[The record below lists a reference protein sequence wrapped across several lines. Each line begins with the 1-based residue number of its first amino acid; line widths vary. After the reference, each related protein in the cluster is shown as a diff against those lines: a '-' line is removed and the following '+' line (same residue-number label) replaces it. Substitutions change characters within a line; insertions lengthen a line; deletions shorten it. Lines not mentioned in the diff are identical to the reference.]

1 MTVWFTRIV
10 RLSQER
16 LVSHAARRK
25 LIIDGMQFG
34 NWSEQMF
41 LEMQRGGVSALHVTV
56 AYHENFRDTVDLLI
70 GWNERFRRY
79 SHLIAFAGS
88 GEEIDAVIESGRTA
102 ILFGLQNPSAI
113 EADIGLVQVLHQLG
127 IRFMQLSYNN
137 QSLLCTGWTEKE
149 DTGLTNM
156 GREVIRE
163 MNRVGMIVD
172 MSHSAERSTFE
183 AIDHSERPIVISH
196 ANPISW
202 RNTARNKSDDLLKAL
217 AKRGG
222 MLGFSLY
229 PVHMEKGSNTTV
241 EDFARMAARTAELMG
256 ADRIGIGSDLCQDQ
270 PPRILAWMREG
281 KWKHASPDEIPFP
294 AQPAWFRTNL
304 DFGNV
309 AQGLRG
315 VGFSDRE
322 VDGILGR
329 NWYDFLKAELPALTC
344 TRPQRKVA

>member
-1 MTVWFTRIV
+1 
-10 RLSQER
+10 LAHAHHSSQQER
-16 LVSHAARRK
+16 FVSQAARQSGK
-25 LIIDGMQFG
+25 LVIDGMQFG

-41 LEMQRGGVSALHVTV
+41 LEMKRGGVSAVHVTV

-70 GWNERFRRY
+70 GWNEHFRRY

-102 ILFGLQNPSAI
+102 ILFGLQNPSPI

-156 GREVIRE
+156 GRDVIRE
-163 MNRVGMIVD
+163 MNRVSMIID

-183 AIDHSERPIVISH
+183 AIDYSEKPIVISH

-202 RNTARNKSDDLLKAL
+202 RNTARNKSDSLLKAL
-217 AKRGG
+217 AKRDGL
-222 MLGFSLY
+222 LGFSLY
-229 PVHMEKGSNTTV
+229 PVHMAQGSDTTV
-241 EDFARMAARTAELMG
+241 EEFARMAAHTAELMG
-256 ADRIGIGSDLCQDQ
+256 ADRIGIGSDLCQNQ
-270 PPRILAWMREG
+270 PPRILTWMREG
-281 KWKHASPDEIPFP
+281 KWRHASPSEVSFP
-294 AQPAWFRTNL
+294 PQPAWFRTNL
-304 DFGNV
+304 DFANV
-309 AQGLRG
+309 AQGLRD
-315 VGFSDRE
+315 VGFGEDE

-329 NWYDFLKAELPALTC
+329 NWYEFLNAELPAVAPSWT
-344 TRPQRKVA
+344 QQKVA